1 MDSMNNPQTPGRYA
15 GQMGN
20 GWPGG
25 PVPATTPA
33 QPGWQAGQGGS
44 AQPGWQAASVPPGA
58 PAGPGW
64 QSASYGGESLP
75 ATPLG
80 TTPIGPKV
88 SWAALPTISKWFRI
102 TAWVVAIGGG
112 LGFVVCIIEALAASS
127 AAASASA
134 SSGYYSGSSMSG
146 LATGSLVATAFICL
160 IMGTLGFL
168 YNLAIAEVIGVF
180 LAIEKN
186 TRQE

>member
-15 GQMGN
+15 GQTGN

-25 PVPATTPA
+25 PAPATTPA
-33 QPGWQAGQGGS
+33 QPGWPAGPGGS
-44 AQPGWQAASVPPGA
+44 SQPGWQAASVSPGV

-64 QSASYGGESLP
+64 QSPSYGGEPLL

-102 TAWVVAIGGG
+102 IAWLVAIGGG
-112 LGFVVCIIEALAASS
+112 LGFVVSIIEALSASS

-134 SSGYYSGSSMSG
+134 SSGYYSGSMSG
-146 LATGSLVATAFICL
+146 LATGSLVVTAFICL
-160 IMGTLGFL
+160 IIGTLGFL